1 MTPIKTPAEITDDL
15 AEKTA
20 QLAEQL
26 LEERF
31 PGLYKHVEASEVPPY
46 HREAVR
52 QALKDLLDYAIAEVK
67 SEKLDPYGV
76 KYTTMVSPEEA
87 IAYTNYDRA
96 NDDCI
101 AVLNK
106 LKESV

>member
-1 MTPIKTPAEITDDL
+1 MPLGKTPAEIADDL

-52 QALKDLLDYAIAEVK
+52 QALKDLLDHAIAEMARK
-67 SEKLDPYGV
+67 RGV
-76 KYTTMVSPEEA
+76 WVQPATAQEELKWYNTA
-87 IAYTNYDRA
+87 I
-96 NDDCI
+96 DDCI

>member
-1 MTPIKTPAEITDDL
+1 MPLGKTPAEIADDL

-31 PGLYKHVEASEVPPY
+31 PGLYKHVEASEVPPF

-52 QALKDLLDYAIAEVK
+52 QALKDLLDHAIAEMPK
-67 SEKLDPYGV
+67 KKDEQHWIYNAAL
-76 KYTTMVSPEEA
+76 
-87 IAYTNYDRA
+87 N
-96 NDDCI
+96 DCI

-106 LKESV
+106 LKDTL

>member
-1 MTPIKTPAEITDDL
+1 MPLGKTPAEIADDL

-31 PGLYKHVEASEVPPY
+31 PGLYKHVEASEVPPF
-46 HREAVR
+46 HRQAVR
-52 QALKDLLDYAIAEVK
+52 QALKDLLDHAIAEMPDEIPSDSV
-67 SEKLDPYGV
+67 
-76 KYTTMVSPEEA
+76 YTPECHPFEISSLYRKVNNNA
-87 IAYTNYDRA
+87 RN
-96 NDDCI
+96 DCI
-101 AVLNK
+101 AVLSK